1 MAKRIDGN
9 HFLIVRDLRKAGAVV
24 QSLAE
29 IGKGCGDILVGYKG
43 KNYVF
48 EIKDPIQKPSAQ
60 RLTPAEQAWH
70 ALWKTG
76 GQVDVIRT
84 SVEALRIIGAIK

>member
-29 IGKGCGDILVGYKG
+29 FSASLRPRCGILYG
-43 KNYVF
+43 
-48 EIKDPIQKPSAQ
+48 
-60 RLTPAEQAWH
+60 
-70 ALWKTG
+70 
-76 GQVDVIRT
+76 
-84 SVEALRIIGAIK
+84 